1 MKKIYKLLPILSL
14 VASGAFAQ
22 FTIDGNM
29 NEAGYTKVATKANAN
44 AGFGSAID
52 VNGIYV
58 GKDASNVYIGV
69 SGKLDVTNGNAIG
82 LWLNFSQL
90 AGVPAGSNLKTAM
103 GAGLTYMEN
112 NFAADFET
120 DYLFS
125 INPGGSSTNCYVNAV
140 NKVNSMASYLDDCG
154 LMGIALPAGAGTVFS
169 SNVTISFLNSGGATS
184 GFEMKIPFSAIGITS
199 ASTVQAFAMVVSSS
213 GYFSDVTVPGNVTGG
228 NLGSGGTGTFDQ
240 MLTMNFNTQAG
251 GLYHSAAI
259 ALPVELT
266 TFNAKAQ
273 GSSINLD
280 WATASEKQSSH
291 FDIERSADAQNWAT
305 IGSVKA
311 AGTSV
316 RAHTYTYTD
325 NAPLSNVN
333 YYRLKQVDL
342 DGKFEYS
349 QVATAAIGKG
359 KLKGI
364 FPNPVKDKLNV
375 IAGELSENATATIFD
390 LSGKVVQTT
399 RLNGA
404 QIDVSNL
411 NQGLYLLRVSD
422 DSGQTSEH
430 IRFVKN

>member
-1 MKKIYKLLPILSL
+1 MKKIYKLLPIISL
-14 VASGAFAQ
+14 VASSAFAQ

-29 NEAGYTKVATKANAN
+29 NEAGYTKIATKANTN
-44 AGFGSAID
+44 SGFGPTID
-52 VNGIYV
+52 VNGIYL
-58 GKDASNVYIGV
+58 GRDASNVYIGV
-69 SGKLDVTNGNAIG
+69 SGKLDVTNANAIS

-90 AGVPAGSNLKTAM
+90 SGVAAGTNLKTTT
-103 GAGLTYMEN
+103 GAEFTYMVN

-125 INPGGSSTNCYVNAV
+125 INTGGQVDKCFVNAV
-140 NKVNSMASYLDDCG
+140 NKVNSTASYLEDCG
-154 LMGIALPAGAGTVFS
+154 LMGIAISAGASTVFN
-169 SNVTISFLNSGGATS
+169 SNVTFSFSNSGGATS
-184 GFEMKIPFSAIGITS
+184 GFEMKIPFSAIGVTS
-199 ASTVQAFAMVVSSS
+199 ASTVQAFAVVVSST

-273 GSSINLD
+273 SSNINLD

-291 FDIERSADAQNWAT
+291 FDIERSADARNWAT

-316 RAHTYTYTD
+316 RANTYTYAD

-342 DGKFEYS
+342 GGKFEYS

-359 KLKGI
+359 KLKGV

-375 IAGELSENATATIFD
+375 IAGELSENATASIFD
-390 LSGKVVQTT
+390 LSGKAVQTT
-399 RLNGA
+399 RLNGG

>member
-1 MKKIYKLLPILSL
+1 MKKIYIILCL
-14 VASGAFAQ
+14 IFAC
-22 FTIDGNM
+22 
-29 NEAGYTKVATKANAN
+29 
-44 AGFGSAID
+44 S
-52 VNGIYV
+52 
-58 GKDASNVYIGV
+58 
-69 SGKLDVTNGNAIG
+69 
-82 LWLNFSQL
+82 
-90 AGVPAGSNLKTAM
+90 
-103 GAGLTYMEN
+103 
-112 NFAADFET
+112 
-120 DYLFS
+120 S
-125 INPGGSSTNCYVNAV
+125 IW
-140 NKVNSMASYLDDCG
+140 
-154 LMGIALPAGAGTVFS
+154 AGTP
-169 SNVTISFLNSGGATS
+169 T
-184 GFEMKIPFSAIGITS
+184 M
-199 ASTVQAFAMVVSSS
+199 
-213 GYFSDVTVPGNVTGG
+213 D
-228 NLGSGGTGTFDQ
+228 GTFDGVGVWGNPQ
-240 MLTMNFNTQAG
+240 STADLQPGWNDANAKKLYVTYDANYLYIGAEVVTKSWQQFVFLINTKAG
-251 GLYHSAAI
+251 GGSTDSWGRKIAYNHSNLPDYIYRGNFGRDNAIVGSDFGNYAEFHTWDGTQWTGVGTQVANTGTTYSVADNIANDFNMATGFIEVRIALGSVNLLGSIGSPTARQLLSSVNVQFLIVGDGNNHGSFDAVPDDNNAADWDLATPVTVSNFTAAI

-305 IGSVKA
+305 IGSVKG

-316 RAHTYTYTD
+316 RAHSYVYTD

-349 QVATAAIGKG
+349 PVATAAVGKG

-390 LSGKVVQTT
+390 LSGKAVQTT

-411 NQGLYLLRVSD
+411 NQGMYLLRVSD
-422 DSGQTSEH
+422 DSGQTSGH